1 MRSINK
7 YMIITN
13 KCNHISLVITKASQ
27 KQDITKQDITKQDIT
42 KASQNKISQSITKQ
56 DITKTRYHQSK
67 ISLNQGITK
76 SRYSQNQN
84 N

>member
-13 KCNHISLVITKASQ
+13 KCNHTSLVITKARYYKS
-27 KQDITKQDITKQDIT
+27 
-42 KASQNKISQSITKQ
+42 KISPKQGITKQ